1 MELPMEIGKNYDK
14 FLLETYQEGKKIRV
28 RPHIKSLNYLN
39 VWFPNK
45 LRNKYPVG
53 TIFEAN
59 VRLAKNKDNINPHIV
74 AKPSSIKVLKLSN
87 QKFESIIE
95 ENRKIKKSQLKN
107 PSKQKT
113 KTPRSQKIVLA
124 GEVGRNKNQEEKNA

>member
-1 MELPMEIGKNYDK
+1 M
-14 FLLETYQEGKKIRV
+14 
-28 RPHIKSLNYLN
+28 
-39 VWFPNK
+39 
-45 LRNKYPVG
+45 
-53 TIFEAN
+53 
-59 VRLAKNKDNINPHIV
+59 
-74 AKPSSIKVLKLSN
+74 KLSN

-124 GEVGRNKNQEEKNA
+124 GEVGRNKNQEEKKSDLTGLIFVILIVILLILFAYIF